1 MNQKLL
7 IDAHNR
13 LHLTIDDF
21 LGKNVAV
28 LGLKG
33 YGKSNTAAV
42 LAEEFLAAGLPI
54 CIIDIK
60 GEYWGLKEKYNIFVI
75 GRTVNREPE
84 AIDARVSAQSARK
97 AAINSYTK
105 AVSVI
110 LDVSG
115 FALEEREDFLSVY
128 FQTLWEISIDPQ
140 RRHPYMI
147 FIEEAPD
154 FVPQG
159 GKTSIKSLMI
169 DITRLGRS
177 RGLGVVVIGQR
188 AALIDKTVLTMSD
201 LFFFHYTSFDVDVDR
216 YTEQMAIP
224 KPKAKDSIRRLKK
237 GECLLVQN
245 DTTVWYKI
253 RLRDT
258 PHKAH
263 TPTMEDLPQERGV
276 ESVQGLL
283 L

>member
-1 MNQKLL
+1 MNELM
-7 IDAHNR
+7 IDAHGR
-13 LHLTIDDF
+13 LRLTVEDF

-42 LAEEFLAAGLPI
+42 LAEEFLAAGLPV

-60 GEYWGLKEKYNIFVI
+60 GEYWGLKDKYNLFVI
-75 GRTVNREPE
+75 GRTVNVEPE
-84 AIDARVSAQSARK
+84 AIDARISAPKARQ

-115 FALEEREDFLSVY
+115 FSLIEREDFLSTY
-128 FQTLWEISIDPQ
+128 FQTLWEISNDPNH
-140 RRHPYMI
+140 RHPYMI
-147 FIEEAPD
+147 FIDEAME
-154 FVPQG
+154 FIPQG
-159 GKTSIKSLMI
+159 ANTAIKSLMI
-169 DITRLGRS
+169 DITCLGRS

-201 LFFFHYTSFDVDVDR
+201 LFFFHYTSFDVDVNR
-216 YTEQMAIP
+216 YTAQMAMV
-224 KPKAKDSIRRLKK
+224 KTKARDSIRRLKK

-245 DTTVWYKI
+245 ETTTWYKI
-253 RLRDT
+253 RLRTT
-258 PHKAH
+258 PHKSH
-263 TPTMEDLPQERGV
+263 TPTMADLPAQRGV
-276 ESVQGLL
+276 DSVQGLL

>member
-1 MNQKLL
+1 MNKDLR
-7 IDAHNR
+7 IDAHGR
-13 LHLTIDDF
+13 LRLTINDF
-21 LGKNVAV
+21 LGKNVNV

-42 LAEEFLAAGLPI
+42 LAEEFLEAGVPV

-60 GEYWGLKEKYNIFVI
+60 GEYWGLKEKHKIFVV
-75 GRTVNREPE
+75 GRTVNVEPE
-84 AIDARVSAQSARK
+84 AIDARISASSARR

-115 FALEEREDFLSVY
+115 FTLAEREDFLSVY
-128 FQTLWEISIDPQ
+128 FQTLWDISGTPKH
-140 RRHPYMI
+140 RHPYMI
-147 FIEEAPD
+147 FIDEAME

-159 GKTSIKSLMI
+159 ANTSIKSLMI
-169 DITRLGRS
+169 DITCLGRS
-177 RGLGVVVIGQR
+177 RGFGVVVIGQR
-188 AALIDKTVLTMSD
+188 AALIDKTVLTMGD
-201 LFFFHYTSFDVDVDR
+201 MFFFHYTSFDVDVDR
-216 YTEQMAIP
+216 YTSQMAMA
-224 KPKAKDSIRRLKK
+224 KPRAREAIRKLKK

-245 DTTVWYKI
+245 EMTTWYKI

-258 PHKAH
+258 SHKAH
-263 TPTMEDLPQERGV
+263 TPTMDDLPQERGV
-276 ESVQGLL
+276 DTVQGLL